1 MTLRTI
7 DETAQDLAKAFRALR
22 QQGFKVVRSDERSMS
37 PDELFSD
44 ARLAASSLLGV
55 AGAQAHLSKH
65 SVDLVAR
72 SISQNIES
80 PGEVLHCVLLG
91 SSEPKSI
98 TDDIAKLHGRVLHS
112 LSDLERAQLSL
123 WQKVGRKFSVDVSLS
138 SSEETVL
145 PLLDV
150 DGYVAR
156 EYLYSDTPG
165 KVKTEVT
172 QDILDRANDVI
183 VVKLGFAQIADVPT
197 E

>member
-1 MTLRTI
+1 M
-7 DETAQDLAKAFRALR
+7 
-22 QQGFKVVRSDERSMS
+22 
-37 PDELFSD
+37 
-44 ARLAASSLLGV
+44 
-55 AGAQAHLSKH
+55 
-65 SVDLVAR
+65 
-72 SISQNIES
+72 
-80 PGEVLHCVLLG
+80 
-91 SSEPKSI
+91 
-98 TDDIAKLHGRVLHS
+98 
-112 LSDLERAQLSL
+112 
-123 WQKVGRKFSVDVSLS
+123 DVSLS